1 MYDTTITTPSYF
13 TPCLVHIKHLGWI
26 EAELSYIDDNN
37 SDVYYPHCGL
47 NTIKYEVWWCG
58 VTDSYYELT
67 DVDFWIYLN
76 ELHQLKQGD

>member
-26 EAELSYIDDNN
+26 EAELSYIDNN
-37 SDVYYPHCGL
+37 DDMYYPHYGL